1 MRKIV
6 QKKRGKAPVPRRQ
19 ISVSVSEES
28 RTFTVVIPGR
38 CQLKKIHIDTEPFVK
53 ILKRRCDYAVEVFRD
68 SQKQVFFFV
77 ELKGGDVLKA
87 AEQLAYT
94 AEHLDDYKHLLD
106 YQPFAIRHACIVAS
120 YIRVPTTRFQC
131 YIARV
136 ERCGFEKLIRRT
148 HQLTARIDE
157 GGNVSYA

>member
-1 MRKIV
+1 MRKNI
-6 QKKRGKAPVPRRQ
+6 QKKRRKAPVLRRQ
-19 ISVSVSEES
+19 TSVSVSEEN
-28 RTFTVVIPGR
+28 RTFTVVVPGR
-38 CQLKKIHIDTEPFVK
+38 CQPKKIHIDTEPFVK

-106 YQPFAIRHACIVAS
+106 YRPFAIRHACIVAS

-136 ERCGFEKLIRRT
+136 ERCGFAKLIRRT

-157 GGNVSYA
+157 GGNVSYV